1 MRRFCT
7 RTMAVIVAALG
18 LASGGCATH
27 AGTGAL
33 AGGGIGAGLGAL
45 VGSATGNPRA
55 GAAIGGVLGAGV
67 GTAVG
72 ADADNEKANR
82 ANDLAIA
89 QANASEANAP
99 MNRGPLTVED
109 VIRMSKTDPA
119 TNTRVSDD
127 VIINYIRTSNSV
139 YNLLPQDLQYLSAN
153 GVSERVIIEM
163 NNTRGRTQTRIVTE
177 PVRTRTVIVREPA
190 PYYYDPFYPPPVYV
204 RPASG
209 VYIRGRF

>member
-1 MRRFCT
+1 MRRLAKL
-7 RTMAVIVAALG
+7 MATVAVAVG
-18 LASGGCATH
+18 VAMSGGCSTH

-45 VGSATGNPRA
+45 VGSATGNPKA

-72 ADADNEKANR
+72 ADADQEKSNR

-89 QANASEANAP
+89 QANAAEANAP
-99 MNRGPLTVED
+99 MSRGPLTVED

-119 TNTRVSDD
+119 SNTRVSDD

-139 YNLLPQDLQYLSAN
+139 YNLQPQDLQYLSAN

-163 NNTRGRTQTRIVTE
+163 NNTRNRTQTRIVSE
-177 PVRTRTVIVREPA
+177 PRTRTVIVREPA
-190 PYYYDPFYPPPVYV
+190 PYYYDPYYPQPVYV

>member
-1 MRRFCT
+1 MRRFY
-7 RTMAVIVAALG
+7 RQVAAVAVAALG
-18 LASGGCATH
+18 VASGGCATQ

-45 VGSATGNPRA
+45 VGHATGNPGA

-72 ADADNEKANR
+72 AEADADKANR
-82 ANDLAIA
+82 AADVAVA
-89 QANASEANAP
+89 QANAAEANAP
-99 MNRGPLTVED
+99 INRGPLSVED
-109 VIRMSKTDPA
+109 VIRMGKVDPA

-139 YNLLPQDLQYLSAN
+139 YNLQPGDLQYLSAN

-163 NNTRGRTQTRIVTE
+163 NNTRNRTPTRIVRE
-177 PVRTRTVIVREPA
+177 PTRTVIIREPT
-190 PYYYDPFYPPPVYV
+190 PYYYDPYYPPPPVYV

>member
-1 MRRFCT
+1 MRRYCQ
-7 RTMAVIVAALG
+7 RVAAITAVLTS
-18 LASGGCATH
+18 AVSGGCATH

-45 VGSATGNPRA
+45 VGSATGNPQA

-72 ADADNEKANR
+72 ADADAEKANR

-99 MNRGPLTVED
+99 MNRGPLSVDD
-109 VIRMSKTDPA
+109 VIRMSKLDAA
-119 TNTRVSDD
+119 TNTRVSDE

-163 NNTRGRTQTRIVTE
+163 NNTRGRTPTRIVSE
-177 PVRTRTVIVREPA
+177 PVRTRTVIVREPS
-190 PYYYDPFYPPPVYV
+190 PYYYDPYYPPPIYV

>member
-1 MRRFCT
+1 MRR
-7 RTMAVIVAALG
+7 R
-18 LASGGCATH
+18 
-27 AGTGAL
+27 
-33 AGGGIGAGLGAL
+33 GGGIGAGLGAL
-45 VGSATGNPRA
+45 VGSATGNPQA

-72 ADADNEKANR
+72 AEADADKANR
-82 ANDLAIA
+82 ATDLAVA
-89 QANASEANAP
+89 QAHASEANAP
-99 MNRGPLTVED
+99 MSRGPLSVED
-109 VIRMSKTDPA
+109 VIRMGKLDPA

-139 YNLLPQDLQYLSAN
+139 YNLQPTDLQYLSAN

-163 NNTRGRTQTRIVTE
+163 NNTRNRTTTRIVGE
-177 PVRTRTVIVREPA
+177 PTHTRTVIVREPS
-190 PYYYDPFYPPPVYV
+190 PYYYDPYFPQPVYV